1 MPHHAHLLCFFSLI
15 DIAVKRHHAFRR
27 QEDEEY
33 QQIENDGGNVD
44 FFTAL
49 RMDSLFGFHVKRVPL
64 PISSGFRFFGQYFPL
79 TRIPPALTA

>member
-1 MPHHAHLLCFFSLI
+1 MSVSHHAHLLCFLSLI
-15 DIAVKRHHAFRR
+15 DIAVKRHHALRR

-49 RMDSLFGFHVKRVPL
+49 CMDGLFVFHVKRVPL
-64 PISSGFRFFGQYFPL
+64 SVL
-79 TRIPPALTA
+79 